1 MKYIFIFDLDGTLIE
16 SKNSII
22 YSFNQVFL
30 KNNLKPTNF
39 KEFEKFANFGS
50 KFFIEKKFQKLPK
63 KKVNK
68 INIQFKNFYK
78 KQCTKKI
85 KIKRGV
91 EFFLKKFNS
100 KANYYISTNKS
111 KYSSLKILNFLKISQ
126 YFKSVFS
133 GSNYEFKKKDCKKLK
148 KKFYLLKKK
157 IKYLLLEIA
166 RQTKCS
172 QKFIILILL

>member
-78 KQCTKKI
+78 KKFTKKI

-111 KYSSLKILNFLKISQ
+111 KYSSLKILKFLKISQ

-133 GSNYEFKKKDCKKLK
+133 GSNYEFKKPDGKKLK
-148 KKFYLLKKK
+148 KKFYLLRKK
-157 IKYLLLEIA
+157 
-166 RQTKCS
+166 
-172 QKFIILILL
+172 